1 MDEQTRSALASLI
14 QSGQIRDQNAVREI
28 QQYINSGGRFALS
41 PATAQLVRMRGI
53 ALPGDNLPQVA
64 SEQVRQIALNGP
76 QPARVG
82 DDPTGGSAPPLPGM
96 SFQRQDAVP
105 SNGAPATP
113 RPAPANPIT
122 YRPPS
127 TGVNLGSSSTPTVT
141 PPVTAGSPGA
151 TPPGGPA
158 GGQQGQFAQNAIL
171 APDINGNT
179 KDQKETMLQMLMER
193 MGVSM
198 QDPGLYG
205 GVIASK
211 INEYLPYFYDLL
223 GLQGQTNSPVAL
235 NNLYTGGLDQLV
247 NMVGSNTFFSGMQDF
262 AGKSRDT
269 LMGALPRL
277 RDVGQQQNYLN
288 NILALLTAGQN
299 PLLRQASADDAT
311 RAWLGYRSE
320 NFNKPP
326 GTPGAPTS
334 YIDWL
339 LGQNDPRYGAVL
351 NLLGGGR

>member
-41 PATAQLVRMRGI
+41 PATAQLVRTRGI
-53 ALPGDNLPQVA
+53 ALPGDNLPQA
-64 SEQVRQIALNGP
+64 APEQVRQIALNGP

-127 TGVNLGSSSTPTVT
+127 TGVNLGSSLTPTVT
-141 PPVTAGSPGA
+141 PPPTPG
-151 TPPGGPA
+151 TPPPGGPA
-158 GGQQGQFAQNAIL
+158 GSQQGQLAQNVIL
-171 APDINGNT
+171 GTPGDKG
-179 KDQKETMLQMLMER
+179 DETMLQMLMER
-193 MGVSM
+193 IGI
-198 QDPGLYG
+198 DLGNPGLYG
-205 GVIASK
+205 GTIASA
-211 INEYLPYFYDLL
+211 INEYLPYYRSLL
-223 GLQGQTNSPVAL
+223 GLQGDSTPGAV
-235 NNLYTGGLDQLV
+235 NNQYTSGLDNLV
-247 NMVGSNTFFSGMQDF
+247 GMIGNNTFFSGMQDF
-262 AGKSRDT
+262 AGKTRDT
-269 LMGALPRL
+269 LLGALPRL
-277 RDVGQQQNYLN
+277 RDVGEQQNYLN
-288 NILALLTAGQN
+288 ALLSLDSAGQN